1 MFDHEELACVK
12 DFSPHFD
19 SFIKL
24 QNWNRHS
31 VYKVSSS
38 EFETKLP
45 VFILVKSGMCRF
57 ATPEKREELDQQLD
71 SE

>member
-1 MFDHEELACVK
+1 MYNYKELACVK
-12 DFSPHFD
+12 DFAPHFD

-38 EFETKLP
+38 EVETKVP

-57 ATPEKREELDQQLD
+57 ATPEEMRELNESITLN
-71 SE
+71 

>member
-1 MFDHEELACVK
+1 MFDYEELACVK
-12 DFSPHFD
+12 DFASHFD

-24 QNWNRHS
+24 QNWNRYS

-38 EFETKLP
+38 EVQTKLP

-57 ATPEKREELDQQLD
+57 ATPEEREELDQQLD

>member
-19 SFIKL
+19 NYIKL

-57 ATPEKREELDQQLD
+57 ATPDEARELT
-71 SE
+71 SESNS

>member
-1 MFDHEELACVK
+1 MLNYEELACVK
-12 DFSPHFD
+12 DFAPHFD

-24 QNWNRHS
+24 QNWNKHS

-45 VFILVKSGMCRF
+45 VFIL
-57 ATPEKREELDQQLD
+57 EKAECADLLRRERERNLINN
-71 SE
+71 